1 MKPTKL
7 EQAQHR
13 LAQILD
19 GYSPDY
25 LTKSFQDLVK
35 NSCQHDQIFKK
46 LIKFLKAMLLAIF
59 LLLGVKYYY
68 EEMQGKNCVLA
79 LPRTLRYALRPPE
92 SCDFCAKIK
101 NVPRLQ
107 NLSPQE
113 FERKYAYNAAPV
125 IVSDATQNWTAVRL
139 FNYGY
144 FHDVYAKAKQKNQIR
159 DCQFLPY
166 KTGFQDIYEALDMP
180 QGRVNLKPGEKP
192 WYFGWSNC
200 HAETAEEFRR
210 HYGRPYFLPEKSE
223 NNAVDWFFIG
233 TSGLGAQMHI
243 DNVRLPSWQAQLAGS
258 KRWLLVPPPECYL
271 QCKSFDVVVQ
281 QGDIIVLDTNKWYH
295 QTFVQPGA
303 ISLTIGAEYD

>member
-1 MKPTKL
+1 MDL
-7 EQAQHR
+7 EQAHSR
-13 LAQILD
+13 LSQILK
-19 GYSPDY
+19 SHKPNY
-25 LTKSFQDLVK
+25 LGVHIQDLLLRSGQTSKWSPKLVK
-35 NSCQHDQIFKK
+35 WLKGFLG
-46 LIKFLKAMLLAIF
+46 LIVMLFSL
-59 LLLGVKYYY
+59 KYYN
-68 EEMQGKNCVLA
+68 EELQGQNCFLS
-79 LPRTLRYALRPPE
+79 LPRPLRYALRPPE
-92 SCDFCAKIK
+92 NCEFCVNIK

-107 NLSPQE
+107 EISPNE
-113 FERKYAYNAAPV
+113 FERKYAYSGAPV
-125 IVSDATQNWTAVRL
+125 IVSDATQNWTAITL
-139 FNYGY
+139 FNYWY
-144 FHDVYAKAKQKNQIR
+144 FRDVYGKAMRKQRIK

-180 QGRVNLKPGEKP
+180 EERVELKEGEKP

-200 HAETAEEFRR
+200 HTETAEEFRR
-210 HYGRPYFLPEKSE
+210 HYGRPYFLPESSE

-258 KRWLLVPPPECYL
+258 KRWLLVPPPECYF
-271 QCKSFDVVVQ
+271 QCRSFDVVVR

>member
-1 MKPTKL
+1 MKQGKL
-7 EQAQHR
+7 EQKRSKLEQLLNIHEPNY
-13 LAQILD
+13 LD
-19 GYSPDY
+19 STFQELLPDY
-25 LTKSFQDLVK
+25 GKGSLLSEKW
-35 NSCQHDQIFKK
+35 
-46 LIKFLKAMLLAIF
+46 IKWIKMV
-59 LLLGVKYYY
+59 LLGILILLVVKYYY
-68 EEMQGKNCVLA
+68 EQMQGKNCALS
-79 LPRTLRYALRPPE
+79 LPRNLRYAFRPPE
-92 SCDFCAKIK
+92 NCNFCSNIR

-113 FERKYAYNAAPV
+113 FEEKFAYSAAPV
-125 IVSDATQNWTAVRL
+125 IISDATKNWTAVSL
-139 FNYGY
+139 FNYWY
-144 FHDVYAKAKQKNQIR
+144 FRDVYTKAKQKQHIR
-159 DCQFLPY
+159 ECQFLPY
-166 KTGFQDIYEALDMP
+166 TTGFFDIYDALDMP
-180 QGRVNLKPGEKP
+180 EDRVELKPGEQP

-210 HYGRPYFLPEKSE
+210 HYGRPYFLPEGSE

-233 TSGLGAQMHI
+233 SSGLGAQMHI

-271 QCKSFDVVVQ
+271 QCQRFDVVVQ

>member
-1 MKPTKL
+1 MKQENI
-7 EQAQHR
+7 EQNRSR
-13 LAQILD
+13 LVQILD
-19 GYSPDY
+19 THKPDY
-25 LTKSFQDLVK
+25 LGRTIQDLLPDFCYKSQSSKKIVK
-35 NSCQHDQIFKK
+35 WIKIVLLIIFI
-46 LIKFLKAMLLAIF
+46 LF
-59 LLLGVKYYY
+59 GVKYYY
-68 EEMQGKNCVLA
+68 EEMQGKNCA
-79 LPRTLRYALRPPE
+79 LSVPRPLRYALRPPE
-92 SCDFCAKIK
+92 SCDFCANIVK
-101 NVPRLQ
+101 VPRLE
-107 NLSPQE
+107 NINPQE
-113 FERKYAYNAAPV
+113 FEKNFAYSAAPV
-125 IVSDATQNWTAVRL
+125 IVSDATKNWTAVSL
-139 FNYGY
+139 FNYWY
-144 FHDVYAKAKQKNQIR
+144 FRDVYGKANHKQHIR

-166 KTGFQDIYEALDMP
+166 KTGFLDIYDALDMP
-180 QGRVNLKPGEKP
+180 ENRVELKPGEKP

-210 HYGRPYFLPEKSE
+210 HYGKPYFLPESSE

-271 QCKSFDVVVQ
+271 QCQSFDVVVQ